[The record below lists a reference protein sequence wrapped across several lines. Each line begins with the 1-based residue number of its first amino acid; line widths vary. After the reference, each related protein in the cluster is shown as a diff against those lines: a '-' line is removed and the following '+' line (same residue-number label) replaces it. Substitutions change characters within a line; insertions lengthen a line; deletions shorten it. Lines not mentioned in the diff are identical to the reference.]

1 VEIEKARRI
10 SADPVKGGM
19 PKRDLSG
26 ISSQEIPALT
36 QADPDED
43 HNHHM
48 ENIRISLEKRNQ
60 SEQDQYDPREE
71 IS

>member
-1 VEIEKARRI
+1 VEIEKASRI
-10 SADPVKGGM
+10 GADPIKGGM

-48 ENIRISLEKRNQ
+48 KNIRVSLEERNQ
-60 SEQDQYDPREE
+60 SEHGQYDPGEE
-71 IS
+71 IF